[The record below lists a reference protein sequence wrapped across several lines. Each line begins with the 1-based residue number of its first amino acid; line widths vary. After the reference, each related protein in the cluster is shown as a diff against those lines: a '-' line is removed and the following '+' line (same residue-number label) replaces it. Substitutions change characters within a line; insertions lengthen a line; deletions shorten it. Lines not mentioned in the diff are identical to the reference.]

1 MLHSWLVHSSMNC
14 TRSSTTELSDQLTL
28 HSSEIGGKSLT
39 LYTDYSVTTLIGG
52 SVTNHAGRYPRRCTQ
67 ECVRHEGFRPCH
79 FSTKLLGVTDVSN
92 RSSVPPLPAAISRL
106 NDRGRVAKFAI
117 ARGYLG
123 VARRTRFPHAIQ
135 RRSAF
140 TLLNPDR
147 LRGIFAIWG
156 CVPPSTARRFP
167 A

>member
-67 ECVRHEGFRPCH
+67 ECVPHEGLSNLSTSPAFAKHDRPRKRDGLFH
-79 FSTKLLGVTDVSN
+79 LGFPVRKT
-92 RSSVPPLPAAISRL
+92 PE
-106 NDRGRVAKFAI
+106 
-117 ARGYLG
+117 ARY
-123 VARRTRFPHAIQ
+123 V
-135 RRSAF
+135 
-140 TLLNPDR
+140 
-147 LRGIFAIWG
+147 
-156 CVPPSTARRFP
+156 
-167 A
+167 